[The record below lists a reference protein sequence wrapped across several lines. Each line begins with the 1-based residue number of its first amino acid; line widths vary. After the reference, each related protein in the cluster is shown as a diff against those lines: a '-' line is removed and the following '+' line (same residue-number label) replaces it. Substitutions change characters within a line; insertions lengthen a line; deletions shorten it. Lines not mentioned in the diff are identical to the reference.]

1 MATHSRTLAW
11 KIPQTEEPGSYSP
24 WGRKESDTTE
34 QLHSHS
40 FTDYCSFIVRLES
53 RWNKSSNLSF
63 LFKIVLAILGF
74 HCILILQSACQFL
87 QKCLLGFLWG
97 LHLNYLQINWES
109 TSILTLISLSVYK
122 PGLLSIYLGLLYF
135 TQYTT
140 LVSGKKMYISS
151 VQFSSVAESCP
162 TLCDPMNRSTPGL
175 PVHHQ
180 LPESTET
187 MSIESVMPSNHLIL
201 CHPLLLPSIFPSIR
215 VFSNE
220 SALRI
225 RWPKHWIG
233 FCNE

>member
-1 MATHSRTLAW
+1 MATHSSTLAW
-11 KIPQTEEPGSYSP
+11 KIPWTEEPGSYSP

-140 LVSGKKMYISS
+140 LVSGKKMCISS

-180 LPESTET
+180 LPEFTQT
-187 MSIESVMPSNHLIL
+187 HVHQVGDAIQPSHSLSS
-201 CHPLLLPSIFPSIR
+201 PSPPDLNLS
-215 VFSNE
+215 
-220 SALRI
+220 
-225 RWPKHWIG
+225 
-233 FCNE
+233 

>member
-1 MATHSRTLAW
+1 MATHSSTLAW
-11 KIPQTEEPGSYSP
+11 KIPWTEEPGSYSP

-140 LVSGKKMYISS
+140 LVSGKKMCISS
-151 VQFSSVAESCP
+151 VQFSSVQS
-162 TLCDPMNRSTPGL
+162 LSHVRLFVTP
-175 PVHHQ
+175 
-180 LPESTET
+180 
-187 MSIESVMPSNHLIL
+187 
-201 CHPLLLPSIFPSIR
+201 
-215 VFSNE
+215 
-220 SALRI
+220 
-225 RWPKHWIG
+225 
-233 FCNE
+233 